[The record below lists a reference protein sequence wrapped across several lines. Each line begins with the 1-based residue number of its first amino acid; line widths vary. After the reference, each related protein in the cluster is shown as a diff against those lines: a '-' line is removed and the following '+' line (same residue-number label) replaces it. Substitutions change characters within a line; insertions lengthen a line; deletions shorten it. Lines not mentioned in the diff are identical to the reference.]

1 MRMTKQQLTD
11 HTLAVWQS
19 RTSHRL
25 TNEGA
30 REITENIT
38 SFFAILAEWSR
49 TEGHGSA
56 VDVAS
61 HADAISGEG
70 PDA

>member
-11 HTLAVWQS
+11 RTLAVWQS

-25 TNEGA
+25 TNEDA

-38 SFFAILAEWSR
+38 GFFAILAEWSR
-49 TEGHGSA
+49 KERDGSA
-56 VDVAS
+56 ADPAS
-61 HADAISGEG
+61 HADAAAGEG
-70 PDA
+70 LDP

>member
-1 MRMTKQQLTD
+1 MRMTKHELTD

-25 TNEGA
+25 TNEDA

-38 SFFAILAEWSR
+38 GFFAILAEWSGKER
-49 TEGHGSA
+49 HLSA

-61 HADAISGEG
+61 HADVTAGEG
-70 PDA
+70 HEA

>member
-11 HTLAVWQS
+11 RTLAVWQS

-25 TNEGA
+25 TNEDA

-38 SFFAILAEWSR
+38 GFFAILAEWSHPER
-49 TEGHGSA
+49 
-56 VDVAS
+56 
-61 HADAISGEG
+61 HADAAADEG
-70 PDA
+70 LDP

>member
-25 TNEGA
+25 TNEDA

-38 SFFAILAEWSR
+38 GFFAILAEWSR
-49 TEGHGSA
+49 KERDGSA
-56 VDVAS
+56 AGVAS
-61 HADAISGEG
+61 HADAAAGEG
-70 PDA
+70 LDP